1 MEEKLTHKGSV
12 VNFLGEGRADAKLV
26 KQFSNDKQVRTHQ
39 TPPALLLLAADDKA
53 VPPLTNALPY
63 YTAMCK
69 AGVPVAMHIYPSGG
83 HGFGYRTTFAWHE
96 QMLNELKAWLKNLK
110 QPQAEAVK
118 VACIGNSIT
127 DGYGMDMADVNAYPA
142 QLQRM
147 LGTGYKVRNFG
158 RSGRTML
165 NKGNLPYM
173 KEKTWA
179 EAKAYNPDIAIVML
193 GTNDTKNIN
202 WDNYGSEFS
211 ADMQQMIDE
220 LKALPSNPTV
230 MLCTPIQSYKT
241 EVSKNWQIRDSVM
254 TNEIIPI
261 IKKLA
266 KKNKLTLINLNPV
279 VQMNKEEMMADGVH
293 PTPKGA
299 AKMAKTVAESIREVK
314 R

>member
-1 MEEKLTHKGSV
+1 M
-12 VNFLGEGRADAKLV
+12 
-26 KQFSNDKQVRTHQ
+26 
-39 TPPALLLLAADDKA
+39 
-53 VPPLTNALPY
+53 
-63 YTAMCK
+63 
-69 AGVPVAMHIYPSGG
+69 
-83 HGFGYRTTFAWHE
+83 
-96 QMLNELKAWLKNLK
+96 
-110 QPQAEAVK
+110 K

>member
-1 MEEKLTHKGSV
+1 
-12 VNFLGEGRADAKLV
+12 
-26 KQFSNDKQVRTHQ
+26 
-39 TPPALLLLAADDKA
+39 
-53 VPPLTNALPY
+53 
-63 YTAMCK
+63 
-69 AGVPVAMHIYPSGG
+69 
-83 HGFGYRTTFAWHE
+83 
-96 QMLNELKAWLKNLK
+96 
-110 QPQAEAVK
+110 
-118 VACIGNSIT
+118 
-127 DGYGMDMADVNAYPA
+127 
-142 QLQRM
+142 
-147 LGTGYKVRNFG
+147 
-158 RSGRTML
+158 
-165 NKGNLPYM
+165 
-173 KEKTWA
+173 
-179 EAKAYNPDIAIVML
+179 
-193 GTNDTKNIN
+193 
-202 WDNYGSEFS
+202 
-211 ADMQQMIDE
+211 MIDE